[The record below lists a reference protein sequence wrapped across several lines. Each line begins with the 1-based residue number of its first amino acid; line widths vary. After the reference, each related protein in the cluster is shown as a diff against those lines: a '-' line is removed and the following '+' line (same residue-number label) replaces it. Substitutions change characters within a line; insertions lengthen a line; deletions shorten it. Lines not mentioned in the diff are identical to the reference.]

1 MRKSI
6 VTLGLTAVLTGVLAA
21 CTMVYAD
28 SDELSQ
34 IQESGT
40 LKVGVEGTYPP
51 YTYHD
56 DDGTLTGFDVD
67 VAKAIADKLGVEA
80 DFTES
85 DWDSLLAGIDSG
97 RLDTVINAVSI
108 TDEREEKYDFA
119 GPYFYITQ
127 QIVVAKDN
135 DDIVDM
141 ESLDGKKMAN
151 TATTAYLDLLEDAG
165 VSLVQISTADE
176 AVSLISSGRADF
188 TTFNSVVFNEYLKQ
202 HPDANL
208 KVAFVIPDVQDEY
221 GVPVKKGE
229 TALYDA
235 IQNAIDELKEDGTLS
250 QLSMD
255 YFDTDFTQP
264 EDAATDSSKADSDTT
279 DSDDS
284 TTTDSSNSDAEA
296 SDSDAE

>member
-1 MRKSI
+1 MRKNI
-6 VTLGLTAVLTGVLAA
+6 LTLGLAAILTGVLATGTVA
-21 CTMVYAD
+21 YAAD
-28 SDELSQ
+28 DELSQ
-34 IQESGT
+34 IQESGL

-56 DDGTLTGFDVD
+56 EDGELTGFDVE

-85 DWDSLLAGIDSG
+85 AWDSLLAGIDSG

-108 TDEREEKYDFA
+108 TDERSEKYDFA

-127 QIVVAKDN
+127 QIVVSKDN

-141 ESLDGKKMAN
+141 DSLNGKKMAN
-151 TATTAYLDLLEDAG
+151 TATTAYLDILEDAG
-165 VSLVQISTADE
+165 ASLVQINTADE
-176 AVSLISSGRADF
+176 AVALISSGRADF
-188 TTFNSVVFNEYLKQ
+188 TTFNSVVFNEYLQQ

-208 KVAFVIPDVQDEY
+208 KVAFVIPNVVDEY

-229 TALYDA
+229 TALYAA
-235 IQNAIDELKEDGTLS
+235 IQSAIDELKKDGTLS

-255 YFDTDFTQP
+255 YFDTDFTQ
-264 EDAATDSSKADSDTT
+264 ETDAADDTADSENEATAE
-279 DSDDS
+279 DS
-284 TTTDSSNSDAEA
+284 TDAK
-296 SDSDAE
+296 

>member
-67 VAKAIADKLGVEA
+67 VAKAIANKLGVEA

-141 ESLDGKKMAN
+141 ASLDGKKMAN

>member
-1 MRKSI
+1 MRRKIMRKNI
-6 VTLGLTAVLTGVLAA
+6 LTVGLAAILTGVLATGTVA
-21 CTMVYAD
+21 YAAD
-28 SDELSQ
+28 DELSQ
-34 IQESGT
+34 IQESGV

-56 DDGTLTGFDVD
+56 EDGELTGFDVE

-85 DWDSLLAGIDSG
+85 AWDSLLAGIDSG
-97 RLDTVINAVSI
+97 RIDTVINAVSI
-108 TDEREEKYDFA
+108 TDERSEKYDFA

-127 QIVVAKDN
+127 QIVVSKDN

-141 ESLDGKKMAN
+141 DSLNGKKMAN

-165 VSLVQISTADE
+165 ASLVQINTADE

-188 TTFNSVVFNEYLKQ
+188 TTFNSVVFNEYLQQ

-208 KVAFVIPDVQDEY
+208 KVAFVIPNVVDEY

-235 IQNAIDELKEDGTLS
+235 IQSAIDELKEDGTLS

-255 YFDTDFTQP
+255 YFDTDFTQ
-264 EDAATDSSKADSDTT
+264 EADSADDTAG
-279 DSDDS
+279 SDNEAADS
-284 TTTDSSNSDAEA
+284 TDAE
-296 SDSDAE
+296 

>member
-1 MRKSI
+1 MRKNI
-6 VTLGLTAVLTGVLAA
+6 LTLGLAAILTGVLATGTVA
-21 CTMVYAD
+21 YAAD
-28 SDELSQ
+28 DELSQ
-34 IQESGT
+34 IQESGV

-56 DDGTLTGFDVD
+56 EDGELTGFDIE

-85 DWDSLLAGIDSG
+85 AWDSLLAGIDSG

-108 TDEREEKYDFA
+108 TDERSEKYDFA

-127 QIVVAKDN
+127 QIVVSKDN

-141 ESLDGKKMAN
+141 DSLNGKKMAN
-151 TATTAYLDLLEDAG
+151 TATTAYLDILEDAG
-165 VSLVQISTADE
+165 ASLVQINTADE
-176 AVSLISSGRADF
+176 AVALISSGRADF
-188 TTFNSVVFNEYLKQ
+188 TTFNSVVFNEYLQQ

-208 KVAFVIPDVQDEY
+208 KVAFVIPNVVDEY

-235 IQNAIDELKEDGTLS
+235 IQSAIDELKKDGTLS

-255 YFDTDFTQP
+255 YFDTDFTQ
-264 EDAATDSSKADSDTT
+264 ETDATDDTADSDNEAA
-279 DSDDS
+279 DS
-284 TTTDSSNSDAEA
+284 TDAK
-296 SDSDAE
+296 

>member
-1 MRKSI
+1 MRKNI
-6 VTLGLTAVLTGVLAA
+6 LTLGLAAILTGVLATGTVA
-21 CTMVYAD
+21 YAAD
-28 SDELSQ
+28 DELSQ
-34 IQESGT
+34 IQESGV

-56 DDGTLTGFDVD
+56 EDGELTGFDVE

-85 DWDSLLAGIDSG
+85 AWDSLLAGVDSG

-108 TDEREEKYDFA
+108 TDERSEKYDFA

-127 QIVVAKDN
+127 QIVVSKDN

-141 ESLDGKKMAN
+141 DSLNGKKMAN
-151 TATTAYLDLLEDAG
+151 TATTAYLDILEDAG
-165 VSLVQISTADE
+165 ASLVQINTADE
-176 AVSLISSGRADF
+176 AVALISSGRADF
-188 TTFNSVVFNEYLKQ
+188 TTFNSVVFNEYLQQ

-208 KVAFVIPDVQDEY
+208 KVAFVIPNVVDEY

-235 IQNAIDELKEDGTLS
+235 IQSAIDELKKDGTLS

-255 YFDTDFTQP
+255 YFDTDFTQ
-264 EDAATDSSKADSDTT
+264 ETDAADDTADSENEATAE
-279 DSDDS
+279 DS
-284 TTTDSSNSDAEA
+284 TDAK
-296 SDSDAE
+296 

>member
-141 ESLDGKKMAN
+141 ASLDGKKMAN

-264 EDAATDSSKADSDTT
+264 EDAATDSSKANSDTT

-284 TTTDSSNSDAEA
+284 TTTDSDAE
-296 SDSDAE
+296 

>member
-1 MRKSI
+1 MKKNI
-6 VTLGLTAVLTGVLAA
+6 VVLGMTALLTGILATCNVA
-21 CTMVYAD
+21 YAAG

-34 IQESGT
+34 IQESGS
-40 LKVGVEGTYPP
+40 LRVGVEGTYPP

-56 DDGTLTGFDVD
+56 DNGDLTGFDVD
-67 VAKAIADKLGVEA
+67 VAKAIAEKLGVEA

-85 DWDSLLAGIDSG
+85 NWDSLLAGIDSG

-135 DDIVDM
+135 EDIVDM
-141 ESLDGKKMAN
+141 DSLEGKKMAN
-151 TATTAYLDLLEDAG
+151 TATTAYLGILEDAG
-165 VSLVQISTADE
+165 ASLVQINTADE
-176 AVSLISSGRADF
+176 AVSLIQSGRADF
-188 TTFNSVVFNEYLKQ
+188 TTFNSVVFNEYLQQ

-208 KVAFVIPDVQDEY
+208 KVAFVIPDVVDEY

-235 IQNAIDELKEDGTLS
+235 ISDAIQELKDDGTLS

-255 YFDTDFTQP
+255 YFGTDFTQ
-264 EDAATDSSKADSDTT
+264 EAAADTAETDTADG
-279 DSDDS
+279 
-284 TTTDSSNSDAEA
+284 E
-296 SDSDAE
+296 

>member
-6 VTLGLTAVLTGVLAA
+6 LTLGIAAVLTGVLATCSMA
-21 CTMVYAD
+21 YAAD
-28 SDELSQ
+28 DELSQ
-34 IQESGT
+34 IQESGK

-56 DDGTLTGFDVD
+56 DDGELTGFDVE

-108 TDEREEKYDFA
+108 TEEREEKYDFA

-135 DDIVDM
+135 EDIVDM
-141 ESLDGKKMAN
+141 ASLDGKKVAN
-151 TATTAYLDLLEDAG
+151 TATTAYLDILEDAG
-165 VSLVQISTADE
+165 ASLVQISTAEE
-176 AVSLISSGRADF
+176 AVSLIESGRADF
-188 TTFNSVVFNEYLKQ
+188 TTFNSVVFNEYLQQ

-208 KVAFVIPDVQDEY
+208 KVAFEIPDVVDTY
-221 GVPVKKGE
+221 AVPIKKGE

-235 IQNAIDELKEDGTLS
+235 VQKAIDELKEDGTLS
-250 QLSMD
+250 KLSED
-255 YFDTDFTQP
+255 YFGTDFTQP
-264 EDAATDSSKADSDTT
+264 QDQAKG
-279 DSDDS
+279 
-284 TTTDSSNSDAEA
+284 NSHE
-296 SDSDAE
+296 

>member
-1 MRKSI
+1 M
-6 VTLGLTAVLTGVLAA
+6 
-21 CTMVYAD
+21 
-28 SDELSQ
+28 E
-34 IQESGT
+34 
-40 LKVGVEGTYPP
+40 
-51 YTYHD
+51 
-56 DDGTLTGFDVD
+56 

-85 DWDSLLAGIDSG
+85 AWDSLLAGVDSG

-108 TDEREEKYDFA
+108 TDERSEKYDFA

-127 QIVVAKDN
+127 QIVVSKDN

-141 ESLDGKKMAN
+141 DSLNGKKMAN
-151 TATTAYLDLLEDAG
+151 TVTTAYLDLLEDAG
-165 VSLVQISTADE
+165 ASLVQINTADE

-188 TTFNSVVFNEYLKQ
+188 TTFNSVVFNEYLQQ

-208 KVAFVIPDVQDEY
+208 KVAFVIPNVVDEY

-235 IQNAIDELKEDGTLS
+235 IQSALDELKEDGTLS

-255 YFDTDFTQP
+255 YFDTDFTQ
-264 EDAATDSSKADSDTT
+264 ETDATDDTADSDNEAA
-279 DSDDS
+279 DS
-284 TTTDSSNSDAEA
+284 TDAK
-296 SDSDAE
+296 

>member
-6 VTLGLTAVLTGVLAA
+6 LTLGITAILTGVLATCSMA
-21 CTMVYAD
+21 YAAN
-28 SDELSQ
+28 DELSQ
-34 IQESGT
+34 IQESGK

-56 DDGTLTGFDVD
+56 DDGELTGFDVE
-67 VAKAIADKLGVEA
+67 VAKAIAGKLGVEA

-108 TDEREEKYDFA
+108 TPEREEKYDFA

-141 ESLDGKKMAN
+141 ASLDGKKVAN
-151 TATTAYLDLLEDAG
+151 TATTAYLDILEDAG
-165 VSLVQISTADE
+165 ASLVQISTAEE
-176 AVSLISSGRADF
+176 AVSLIESGRADF
-188 TTFNSVVFNEYLKQ
+188 TTFNSVVFNEYLQQ

-208 KVAFVIPDVQDEY
+208 KVAFVIPDVVDTY
-221 GVPVKKGE
+221 AVPVKKGE

-235 IQNAIDELKEDGTLS
+235 VQQAIDELKEDGTLS
-250 QLSMD
+250 KLSED
-255 YFDTDFTQP
+255 YFGTDFTKPQD
-264 EDAATDSSKADSDTT
+264 EITDAVSGDSAEDSSDAASEDTAEQ
-279 DSDDS
+279 
-284 TTTDSSNSDAEA
+284 TTAAN
-296 SDSDAE
+296 

>member
-1 MRKSI
+1 MRKNI
-6 VTLGLTAVLTGVLAA
+6 LTLGLAAILTGVLATGTVA
-21 CTMVYAD
+21 YAAD
-28 SDELSQ
+28 DELSQ
-34 IQESGT
+34 IQESGV

-51 YTYHD
+51 YTYHGE
-56 DDGTLTGFDVD
+56 DGELTGFDVE

-85 DWDSLLAGIDSG
+85 AWDSLLAGIDSG

-108 TDEREEKYDFA
+108 TDERSEKYDFA

-127 QIVVAKDN
+127 QIVVSKDN

-141 ESLDGKKMAN
+141 DSLNGKKMAN
-151 TATTAYLDLLEDAG
+151 TATTAYLDILEDAG
-165 VSLVQISTADE
+165 ASLVQINTADE

-188 TTFNSVVFNEYLKQ
+188 TTFNSVVFNEYLQQ

-208 KVAFVIPDVQDEY
+208 KVAFVIPNVVDEY

-235 IQNAIDELKEDGTLS
+235 IQSAIDELKEDGTLS

-255 YFDTDFTQP
+255 YFDTDFTQ
-264 EDAATDSSKADSDTT
+264 EADAADDTADSDNEAA
-279 DSDDS
+279 DS
-284 TTTDSSNSDAEA
+284 TDAE
-296 SDSDAE
+296 

>member
-6 VTLGLTAVLTGVLAA
+6 LTLGITAILTGILATCSMA
-21 CTMVYAD
+21 YAAD
-28 SDELSQ
+28 DELSQ
-34 IQESGT
+34 IQEAGK

-56 DDGTLTGFDVD
+56 DDGELTGFDVE

-108 TDEREEKYDFA
+108 TPEREEKYDFA

-141 ESLDGKKMAN
+141 ASLDGKKVAN
-151 TATTAYLDLLEDAG
+151 TATTAYLDILEDAG
-165 VSLVQISTADE
+165 ASLVQISTAEE
-176 AVSLISSGRADF
+176 AVSLIESGRADF
-188 TTFNSVVFNEYLKQ
+188 TTFNSVVFNEYLQQ

-208 KVAFVIPDVQDEY
+208 KVAFVIPDVVDTY
-221 GVPVKKGE
+221 AVPVKKGE

-235 IQNAIDELKEDGTLS
+235 VQQAIDELKEDGILS
-250 QLSMD
+250 KLSED
-255 YFDTDFTQP
+255 YFGTDFTKPQD
-264 EDAATDSSKADSDTT
+264 ETTDAVSGDSAEDSSDAASEDTAEE
-279 DSDDS
+279 
-284 TTTDSSNSDAEA
+284 TTAAN
-296 SDSDAE
+296 

>member
-1 MRKSI
+1 MKKNI
-6 VTLGLTAVLTGVLAA
+6 LTLGLAAILTGILATGTVA
-21 CTMVYAD
+21 YAAD
-28 SDELSQ
+28 DELSQ
-34 IQESGT
+34 IQESGV

-56 DDGTLTGFDVD
+56 ENGELTGFDVE

-85 DWDSLLAGIDSG
+85 AWDSLLAGIDSG

-108 TDEREEKYDFA
+108 TDERSEKYDFA

-141 ESLDGKKMAN
+141 DSLKGKKMAN
-151 TATTAYLDLLEDAG
+151 TATTAYLDLLEGAG
-165 VSLVQISTADE
+165 ASLVQINTSDE

-188 TTFNSVVFNEYLKQ
+188 TTFNSVVFNEYLQQ

-208 KVAFVIPDVQDEY
+208 KVAFVIPDVVDEY

-229 TALYDA
+229 TALHDA

-255 YFDTDFTQP
+255 YFDTDFTQ
-264 EDAATDSSKADSDTT
+264 EISSADNTADSEAEAAA
-279 DSDDS
+279 DDS
-284 TTTDSSNSDAEA
+284 TDAK
-296 SDSDAE
+296 

>member
-1 MRKSI
+1 MRKNI
-6 VTLGLTAVLTGVLAA
+6 LTLGLAAILTGVLATGTVA
-21 CTMVYAD
+21 YAAD
-28 SDELSQ
+28 DELSQ
-34 IQESGT
+34 IQESGL

-56 DDGTLTGFDVD
+56 EDGELTGFDVE

-85 DWDSLLAGIDSG
+85 AWDSLLAGIDSG

-108 TDEREEKYDFA
+108 TDERSEKYDFA

-127 QIVVAKDN
+127 QIVVSKDN

-141 ESLDGKKMAN
+141 DSLNGKKMAN
-151 TATTAYLDLLEDAG
+151 TATTAYLDILEDAG
-165 VSLVQISTADE
+165 ASLVQINTADE
-176 AVSLISSGRADF
+176 AVALISSGRADF
-188 TTFNSVVFNEYLKQ
+188 TTFNSIVFNEYLQQ

-208 KVAFVIPDVQDEY
+208 KVAFVIPNVVDEY

-235 IQNAIDELKEDGTLS
+235 IQSAIDELKKDGTLS

-255 YFDTDFTQP
+255 YFDTDFTQ
-264 EDAATDSSKADSDTT
+264 ETDAADDTADSENEATAE
-279 DSDDS
+279 DS
-284 TTTDSSNSDAEA
+284 TDAK
-296 SDSDAE
+296 

>member
-6 VTLGLTAVLTGVLAA
+6 LTLGIAAVLTGVLATCSMA
-21 CTMVYAD
+21 YAAD
-28 SDELSQ
+28 DELAQ
-34 IQESGT
+34 IQESGK

-56 DDGTLTGFDVD
+56 DNGELTGFDVE

-108 TDEREEKYDFA
+108 TPEREEKYDFA

-141 ESLDGKKMAN
+141 ASLDGKKIAN
-151 TATTAYLDLLEDAG
+151 TATTAYLD
-165 VSLVQISTADE
+165 
-176 AVSLISSGRADF
+176 SGRRRCLSCTD
-188 TTFNSVVFNEYLKQ
+188 Q
-202 HPDANL
+202 HSRRSGFPD
-208 KVAFVIPDVQDEY
+208 
-221 GVPVKKGE
+221 
-229 TALYDA
+229 
-235 IQNAIDELKEDGTLS
+235 
-250 QLSMD
+250 
-255 YFDTDFTQP
+255 
-264 EDAATDSSKADSDTT
+264 
-279 DSDDS
+279 
-284 TTTDSSNSDAEA
+284 
-296 SDSDAE
+296 

>member
-1 MRKSI
+1 MKHNTTRRRFLILSFVI
-6 VTLGLTAVLTGVLAA
+6 MLLISLSSNTLVAA
-21 CTMVYAD
+21 
-28 SDELSQ
+28 
-34 IQESGT
+34 I
-40 LKVGVEGTYPP
+40 
-51 YTYHD
+51 
-56 DDGTLTGFDVD
+56 DVD

-141 ESLDGKKMAN
+141 ASLDGKKMAN

>member
-1 MRKSI
+1 MRKNI
-6 VTLGLTAVLTGVLAA
+6 LTLGLATILTGVLATGTVA
-21 CTMVYAD
+21 YAAD
-28 SDELSQ
+28 DELSQ
-34 IQESGT
+34 IQESGV

-56 DDGTLTGFDVD
+56 KDGELTGFDVE

-85 DWDSLLAGIDSG
+85 AWDSLLAGIDSG

-108 TDEREEKYDFA
+108 TDERSEKYDFA

-127 QIVVAKDN
+127 QIVVSKDN

-141 ESLDGKKMAN
+141 DSLNGKKMAN
-151 TATTAYLDLLEDAG
+151 TATTAYLDILEDAG
-165 VSLVQISTADE
+165 ASLVQINTADE
-176 AVSLISSGRADF
+176 AVALISSGRADF
-188 TTFNSVVFNEYLKQ
+188 TTFNSVVFNEYLQQ

-208 KVAFVIPDVQDEY
+208 KVAFVIPNVVDEY

-235 IQNAIDELKEDGTLS
+235 IQSAIDELKKDGTLS

-255 YFDTDFTQP
+255 YFDTDFTQ
-264 EDAATDSSKADSDTT
+264 ETDADDDTADSENEATAE
-279 DSDDS
+279 DS
-284 TTTDSSNSDAEA
+284 TDAK
-296 SDSDAE
+296 

>member
-1 MRKSI
+1 MRKNI
-6 VTLGLTAVLTGVLAA
+6 LTLGLAAILTGVLATGTVA
-21 CTMVYAD
+21 YAAD
-28 SDELSQ
+28 DELSQ
-34 IQESGT
+34 IQESGV

-51 YTYHD
+51 YTYHGE
-56 DDGTLTGFDVD
+56 DGELTGFDVE

-85 DWDSLLAGIDSG
+85 AWDSLLAGIDSG

-108 TDEREEKYDFA
+108 TDERSEKYDFA

-127 QIVVAKDN
+127 QIVVSKDN

-141 ESLDGKKMAN
+141 DSLNGKKMAN

-165 VSLVQISTADE
+165 ASLVQINTADE

-188 TTFNSVVFNEYLKQ
+188 TTFNSVVFNEYLQQ

-208 KVAFVIPDVQDEY
+208 KVAFVIPNVVDEY

-235 IQNAIDELKEDGTLS
+235 IQSAIDELKEDGTLS

-255 YFDTDFTQP
+255 YFDTDFTQ
-264 EDAATDSSKADSDTT
+264 EADAADDTADSDNETT
-279 DSDDS
+279 AEDS
-284 TTTDSSNSDAEA
+284 TDAK
-296 SDSDAE
+296 

>member
-1 MRKSI
+1 MRKNI
-6 VTLGLTAVLTGVLAA
+6 LTLGLAAILTGVLATGTVA
-21 CTMVYAD
+21 YAAD
-28 SDELSQ
+28 DELSQ
-34 IQESGT
+34 IQESGL

-56 DDGTLTGFDVD
+56 EDGELTGFDVE

-85 DWDSLLAGIDSG
+85 AWDSLLAGIDSG

-108 TDEREEKYDFA
+108 TDERSEKYDFA

-127 QIVVAKDN
+127 QIVVSKDN

-141 ESLDGKKMAN
+141 DSLNGKKMAN
-151 TATTAYLDLLEDAG
+151 TATTAYLDILEDAG
-165 VSLVQISTADE
+165 ASLVQINTADE
-176 AVSLISSGRADF
+176 AVALISSGRADF
-188 TTFNSVVFNEYLKQ
+188 TTFNSVVFNEYLQQ

-208 KVAFVIPDVQDEY
+208 KVAFVIPNVVDEY

-235 IQNAIDELKEDGTLS
+235 IQSAIDELKKDGTLS

-255 YFDTDFTQP
+255 YFDTDFTQ
-264 EDAATDSSKADSDTT
+264 EADSAD
-279 DSDDS
+279 DIAGSDNEAADS
-284 TTTDSSNSDAEA
+284 TDAK
-296 SDSDAE
+296 